1 MHAHSAGKFLILA
14 IWLIFGAIWPGL
26 VPVAQAASVPNI
38 TSLGHIDE
46 GMSVPT
52 DLAMDGEG
60 NLYVAEPRSKTVVKY
75 DPYGVPVKTLG
86 PLPVSVASLA
96 VHTDSDGHITLYG
109 AGESA
114 VLRMN
119 AEGEVLDYV
128 GGGPDA
134 FERAFDLAVDHQG
147 FLFVADSQ
155 ARQIS
160 VFDGSGSL
168 QFRFGSPGTGDSQF
182 STLTAMEVDP
192 YAEEIYVADNYAEGS
207 TVEPRIRVFDFS
219 GNYKRSLPAKSG
231 FGSSALV
238 SFGGIAFDDQGR
250 GYFLDSLKNQVRILS
265 LPSTFLKVHSSS
277 GYNPGQLVAPSSAVY
292 DDINSRLLVLC
303 PDGRIEL
310 FGVDGG
316 SNPVKLNS
324 PPQTPVPVSPLGGS
338 EVDSLRPTLIFD
350 NAHDGDDDLLTYDVQ
365 VWRDGAVVAEMFDV
379 SEGASQTSAVVTQ
392 DLEENMEHTWRVQAF
407 DGTDI
412 SDWSAFERFYVN
424 AVQEPP
430 TRPVITL
437 PEQGAVIEA
446 EDFLAWDAS
455 LDPDPSDKV
464 SYQIALFDGAEETEP
479 LVEQDVETTSVTLGD
494 LSSPISLRAGQ
505 TYYLQVQAVDEHGEW
520 SDPSERREFV
530 YGASVLQV
538 RANLPGCR
546 VYLGG
551 NHAYPGRYMGETP
564 LEVSEL
570 APGEYTLVIERAGCE
585 TDLRRVEVV
594 AAQET
599 VASFDLRPVLIPEDF
614 VRRAVTVTRGGGE
627 LVAPFMVDWD
637 GDGSLDLLAADR
649 SGRLLLLSGSEA
661 GVDFFDSAEVLPLP
675 LIPGATPFVAD
686 WNNDQIPDLLVGG
699 QDGSVLL
706 FRGTA
711 AATGGLSFDGGSYLQ
726 ANGAPLAVASDAVP
740 VVVDFNL
747 DGAKDLIVGDGDGE
761 VRLFLN
767 QGSDAAPQFA
777 QGILLKKFDAAAAPF
792 FADLDGDGRRDLV
805 VAAGGEIDGF
815 SIHGEKDL
823 SSLPGI
829 HLSVHE
835 GVRKGAT
842 SLPEVAQ
849 AEEVYDKRRK
859 KSKAPKKTENF
870 MPEVR
875 HFFIADLDEGAG
887 KDMMVVDDEG
897 MIYFLEAQGEK
908 LSPHFI
914 EAMQEKLDFMAAD
927 FSASAAIC
935 SEISTKLA
943 DGRFGSARELVED
956 WAESVAVDTELG
968 LQVMELRALMPHP
981 SDKVWES
988 Q

>member
-1 MHAHSAGKFLILA
+1 MRAHSAEKALILA
-14 IWLIFGAIWPGL
+14 FWLTFGVIWL
-26 VPVAQAASVPNI
+26 VPVFIAQAASIPNI
-38 TSLGHIDE
+38 VSMGHIDE

-75 DPYGVPVKTLG
+75 DPYGKPVQTLG
-86 PLPVSVASLA
+86 PLPVAVASLA
-96 VHTDSDGHITLYG
+96 VHTDSDGRITLYG
-109 AGESA
+109 GGESA

-119 AEGEVLDYV
+119 ADGEVLGYV
-128 GGGPDA
+128 GGGPNA

-155 ARQIS
+155 SRQIS
-160 VFDGSGSL
+160 VFDGTGNL

-238 SFGGIAFDDQGR
+238 SFGGMAFDDQGR
-250 GYFLDSLKNQVRILS
+250 GYFLDSLKNQIRILE

-277 GYNPGQLVAPSSAVY
+277 GYNAGQLVAPSSAVY

-324 PPQTPVPVSPLGGS
+324 PPQVPVPVSPLGGS
-338 EVDSLRPTLIFD
+338 EVATLRPTLIFD
-350 NAHDGDDDLLTYDVQ
+350 NARDGDDDLLTYNVQ
-365 VWRDGAVVAEMFDV
+365 VWRDGEVVIESIDV
-379 SEGASQTSAVVTQ
+379 SEGASQTSVVVTQ

-407 DGTDI
+407 DGTDV
-412 SDWSAFERFYVN
+412 SDWSALERFYVN
-424 AVQEPP
+424 AEQEAPS
-430 TRPVITL
+430 RPVIIR
-437 PEQGAVIEA
+437 PEQGDTIKV
-446 EDFLAWDAS
+446 EDSLMWDVS

-464 SYQIALFDGAEETEP
+464 SYRIVLFAGAGETEP
-479 LVEQDVETTSVTLGD
+479 LIEQQVEATTVTLAD
-494 LSSPISLRAGQ
+494 LCSSLSLRVGQ
-505 TYYLQVQAVDEHGEW
+505 TYYLQVQAMDEHGER
-520 SDPSERREFV
+520 SEPSERREFV
-530 YGASVLQV
+530 YGASVLRV

-551 NHAYPGRYMGETP
+551 NHGYPGRYLGETP
-564 LEVSEL
+564 LEISEL
-570 APGEYTLVIERAGCE
+570 APGTYTLVVERAGCE
-585 TDLRRVEVV
+585 PEVRQVEVV

-599 VASFDLRPVLIPEDF
+599 LALFDLRPLLIPEDF
-614 VRRAVTVTRGGGE
+614 VRRAVTLTSGGGD
-627 LVAPFMVDWD
+627 LAAPFLMDWD

-649 SGRLLLLSGSEA
+649 SGRVLLFFGSEA
-661 GVDFFDSAEVLPLP
+661 GIDFYDSAQVLPLP

-699 QDGSVLL
+699 QDGSVRL
-706 FRGTA
+706 FRASTA
-711 AATGGLSFDGGSYLQ
+711 AAGGISFDGGSYLQ
-726 ANGAPLAVASDAVP
+726 ANGAPLAVAFDAVP

-747 DGAKDLIVGDGDGE
+747 DGAKDLVVGDGDGE

-767 QGSDAAPQFA
+767 QGSDAAPQLA
-777 QGILLKKFDAAAAPF
+777 QGVLLKKFAAAAAPF

-815 SIHGEKDL
+815 SIHGANDL
-823 SSLPGI
+823 SYLSGI
-829 HLSVHE
+829 NLSVSE
-835 GVRKGAT
+835 GVRKGTAL
-842 SLPEVAQ
+842 LPDVAQ

-870 MPEVR
+870 MPDVR
-875 HFFIADLDEGAG
+875 RIFIADLDEGAG

-908 LSPHFI
+908 LSPRFI
-914 EAMQEKLDFMAAD
+914 EALQEKLDFMMENY
-927 FSASAAIC
+927 SAPVAIC
-935 SEISTKLA
+935 REISSILA
-943 DGRFGSARELVED
+943 DGFFGRASDLFQE
-956 WAESVAVDTELG
+956 WAETVPAETELG
-968 LQVMELRALMPHP
+968 MQVGELRSLLPHP
-981 SDKVWES
+981 SDKVW
-988 Q
+988 